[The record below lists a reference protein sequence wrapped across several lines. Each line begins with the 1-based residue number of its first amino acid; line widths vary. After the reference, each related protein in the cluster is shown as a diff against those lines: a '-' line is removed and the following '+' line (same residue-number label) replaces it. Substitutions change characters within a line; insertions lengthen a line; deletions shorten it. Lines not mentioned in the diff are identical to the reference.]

1 MKLLYLSEHHSCF
14 NYGIKIDSGFTQYRL
29 VAQESGQIDNSCCFC
44 ILFLLKGELSVNIGR
59 EHNIH
64 LLEHNMLLIPQHEE
78 NRVEGIVSA
87 ECLLLFWN
95 KQITACDKM
104 YFESI
109 SHVKMENGNNCIL
122 PIRKPLLHILRQLL
136 FYLDTGL
143 LCRHMHILK
152 QQEIILALRGFY
164 TKSELAGFFSSTT
177 GVGRQFEDF
186 VLDNYKNVKTVKEF
200 ASLCCVS
207 ERSFNRKF
215 QESFS
220 QSPYRWMQERRAEL
234 VREKIC
240 DPDIAFRE
248 IAMDFGFSSP
258 AHLTCY
264 CKKLFGATPTELRNN
279 YNKGN
284 ET

>member
-29 VAQESGQIDNSCCFC
+29 AAQESGQIDNSCCFC

-164 TKSELAGFFSSTT
+164 TKSELAAFFSRTT

-186 VLDNYKNVKTVKEF
+186 VLDNYKN
-200 ASLCCVS
+200 
-207 ERSFNRKF
+207 
-215 QESFS
+215 
-220 QSPYRWMQERRAEL
+220 P
-234 VREKIC
+234 
-240 DPDIAFRE
+240 
-248 IAMDFGFSSP
+248 
-258 AHLTCY
+258 
-264 CKKLFGATPTELRNN
+264 
-279 YNKGN
+279 
-284 ET
+284 

>member
-44 ILFLLKGELSVNIGR
+44 ILFFLKGELSVNIGR

-164 TKSELAGFFSSTT
+164 TKSELAAFFSRTT

-220 QSPYRWMQERRAEL
+220 QSPYRWMQERRA
-234 VREKIC
+234 
-240 DPDIAFRE
+240 
-248 IAMDFGFSSP
+248 GSP

>member
-29 VAQESGQIDNSCCFC
+29 AAQESGQIDNSCCFC

-109 SHVKMENGNNCIL
+109 SHVKMENGNNCTN
-122 PIRKPLLHILRQLL
+122 PKASVT
-136 FYLDTGL
+136 Y
-143 LCRHMHILK
+143 
-152 QQEIILALRGFY
+152 
-164 TKSELAGFFSSTT
+164 
-177 GVGRQFEDF
+177 FEAVTF
-186 VLDNYKNVKTVKEF
+186 L
-200 ASLCCVS
+200 SG
-207 ERSFNRKF
+207 
-215 QESFS
+215 
-220 QSPYRWMQERRAEL
+220 YR
-234 VREKIC
+234 
-240 DPDIAFRE
+240 
-248 IAMDFGFSSP
+248 IAM
-258 AHLTCY
+258 
-264 CKKLFGATPTELRNN
+264 
-279 YNKGN
+279 
-284 ET
+284 

>member
-1 MKLLYLSEHHSCF
+1 MKCTMTI
-14 NYGIKIDSGFTQYRL
+14 GK
-29 VAQESGQIDNSCCFC
+29 C

-104 YFESI
+104 YFDSI
-109 SHVKMENGNNCIL
+109 SRDKLGERDNCIL
-122 PIRKPLLHILRQLL
+122 LIRKPLLHVLRQLL
-136 FYLDTGL
+136 IYLDAGL

-152 QQEIILALRGFY
+152 QQEIILVLRGFY
-164 TKSELAGFFSSTT
+164 TKPELASFFSGTS
-177 GVGRQFEDF
+177 GVGRKFEDF
-186 VLDNYKNVKTVKEF
+186 VLENYRKVKSVKEF

-215 QESFS
+215 QDCFN
-220 QSPYRWMQERRAEL
+220 QSHYQWMQERKAEI
-234 VREKIC
+234 VREKVC
-240 DPDIAFRE
+240 DPDVAFRE
-248 IAMDFGFSSP
+248 IAMEFGFSSP

-264 CKKLFGATPTELRNN
+264 CKRLFGLTPTELRSES
-279 YNKGN
+279 KKDKI
-284 ET
+284 

>member
-1 MKLLYLSEHHSCF
+1 MKLLNLSEHRSCF
-14 NYGIKIDSGFTQYRL
+14 NYQLNFASGFTRYKL
-29 VAQESGQIDNSCCFC
+29 AAQECGQVDNDSCFC
-44 ILFLLKGELSVNIGR
+44 ILFLLKGELLVDIGQ
-59 EHNIH
+59 EHHIS
-64 LLEHNMLLIPQHEE
+64 LLRIRKLLIPQREE
-78 NRVEGIVSA
+78 NRIKSVVSA

-95 KQITACDKM
+95 YQITACDKM

-109 SHVKMENGNNCIL
+109 SHVKMENGINCIL

-164 TKSELAGFFSSTT
+164 TKSELAAFFSRTT